1 MSFFF
6 VSYVVCFV
14 VSGNKHIENGGWLCV
29 SGKLFF
35 FPLFLFVLLFVVFLS
50 KFAESLRFVNNK
62 FQNGLAVTFS
72 IFLLV

>member
-1 MSFFF
+1 MWSVLLLVVTNTLKMVAGSVFLEYSFFSF
-6 VSYVVCFV
+6 VFV
-14 VSGNKHIENGGWLCV
+14 
-29 SGKLFF
+29 
-35 FPLFLFVLLFVVFLS
+35 VVFLT

>member
-1 MSFFF
+1 MWSVLLLVVTNTLKMVAGSVFLEYSFFSF
-6 VSYVVCFV
+6 VFVC
-14 VSGNKHIENGGWLCV
+14 C
-29 SGKLFF
+29 FF
-35 FPLFLFVLLFVVFLS
+35 LT

>member
-1 MSFFF
+1 M
-6 VSYVVCFV
+6 VCFV
-14 VSGNKHIENGGWLCV
+14 VSSNKHIENGGWICV
-29 SGKLFF
+29 SGILFF
-35 FPLFLFVLLFVVFLS
+35 FPLFLFVVVFLT

>member
-35 FPLFLFVLLFVVFLS
+35 FFSFVFVCFVVVVFFI
-50 KFAESLRFVNNK
+50 K
-62 FQNGLAVTFS
+62 
-72 IFLLV
+72 IC